1 MDATTPT
8 ADVDRPAAVDRGLR
22 HARVDSPLGPLRV
35 VVDDAGALAGVYL
48 PDHRP
53 APAPAALGE
62 EVDFGAELGEEMPSY
77 LKDTAGPPEFIDE
90 APLAEGKAK
99 EAAQ

>member
-1 MDATTPT
+1 
-8 ADVDRPAAVDRGLR
+8 
-22 HARVDSPLGPLRV
+22 
-35 VVDDAGALAGVYL
+35 
-48 PDHRP
+48 
-53 APAPAALGE
+53 
-62 EVDFGAELGEEMPSY
+62 